1 MVQTTFTK
9 QKRELA
15 KAIAWIEKI
24 RAQEVRSRNYN
35 AQEELQD
42 EIRETYVDYSPE
54 EISLR
59 VLEIVKDVVS
69 QHGARQ
75 KANSQNT
82 GNFQWYGVSVELT
95 VPQLRALQSAH
106 AVLEELVRKLPR
118 RNPKLIY
125 NTTVDNRPAFAHVKQ
140 KYEEKQTRYVP
151 YEEDSS
157 TRVRTYEEHY
167 KVITH
172 YTQKVEIDYGL
183 EIKLL
188 NELGEMIDDLGTA
201 IQIAIDEANTKGKEN
216 DPVIDDAI
224 NQIIQVIIAQ
234 LPASSN
240 SNEE

>member
-24 RAQEVRSRNYN
+24 RAQEVRHRNYN
-35 AQEELQD
+35 AEDELQD

-54 EISLR
+54 EVSVR

-82 GNFQWYGVSVELT
+82 GTFTWYGISVELT
-95 VPQLRALQSAH
+95 VPQLRALQSAC
-106 AVLEELVRKLPR
+106 AVLSELVRKLPR

-125 NTTVDNRPAFAHVKQ
+125 NTTIDHRPAFAHVKQ
-140 KYEEKQTRYVP
+140 KHEEVETRYVP
-151 YEEDSS
+151 YEEDST
-157 TRVRTYEEHY
+157 TRIRTYEERY

-172 YTQKVEIDYGL
+172 YTQKIEIDYGL
-183 EIKLL
+183 EVKLL
-188 NELGEMIDDLGTA
+188 HELEEMVDDLETA
-201 IQIAIDEANTKGKEN
+201 IQVAIDEANTKGREN
-216 DPVIDDAI
+216 DPVLDNLIDRI
-224 NQIIQVIIAQ
+224 SQIILAK
-234 LPASSN
+234 LPSPQN
-240 SNEE
+240 PE